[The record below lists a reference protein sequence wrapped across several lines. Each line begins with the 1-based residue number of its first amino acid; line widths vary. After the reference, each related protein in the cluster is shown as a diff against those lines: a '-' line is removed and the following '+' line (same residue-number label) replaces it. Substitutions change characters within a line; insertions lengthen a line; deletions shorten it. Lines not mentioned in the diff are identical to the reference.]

1 MSNPTRHYYAAKQ
14 TDIHTSMPASQHLT
28 LFMLTNTACSSNQ
41 RPFETKATGAR
52 DPVAEHTHD
61 RQPFPASCTK
71 HPVTGP
77 YARTHT
83 HAHTHTHTYHHHHHH
98 HHLGECTGSFPL
110 CFNPFCSMKML
121 FALTGAAGERQ
132 FGFHVCWSREKW
144 ATKPARVDLVTPS
157 LPVKHG
163 REPHPSIVV

>member
-1 MSNPTRHYYAAKQ
+1 MHAKPPPQNPRGQ
-14 TDIHTSMPASQHLT
+14 WLPRVRRTSISAPCVHCVQ
-28 LFMLTNTACSSNQ
+28 CC
-41 RPFETKATGAR
+41 PFETKATGAR